1 MLVVPTSRIILL
13 KNPIEIDYMNELT
26 FGSKTAQYNYFHGL
40 TKLECTNATYQRKE
54 GVVRFPT
61 DPTLVGTTYDDL
73 IKYNYCM
80 YQNTAWG
87 NKWFYAYIKNIT
99 YENAGMSLIELETDV
114 WQTWCFDTTFK
125 KCFVER
131 EHVNDDTIGLHTLPE
146 GLDTGDFVIN
156 ECDEFTRMDLVN
168 TYIGVTR
175 PQNGL
180 PGSGNTGYYGQTMN
194 NLYSG
199 LTYFMFQDNVE
210 AGKFIKGYDR
220 TGHGDNIA
228 TVFVLPQALY
238 NPSSLD
244 TLTIKYDGDDTAA
257 TVETCQ
263 GKKVPDLSIPVEI
276 IRKTISR
283 NNTLNGYT
291 PKNNK
296 LFTGEFNY
304 LYVTNN
310 GGTDV
315 KYNYEDFVSTPHFKI
330 DGVITVGGSIKLMP
344 TNYKKYDCWNITGR
358 YSWSEYCYGISCAK
372 YPTCSWNNDAYT
384 NWLTQNATNFLV
396 EDIKFGYSQWNPIPN
411 EDNIQSAAK
420 FNERGGEIAAA
431 TIGHYLDRMALKKSY
446 SYVPVQAKGS
456 LNAGDITLA
465 EGAIGF
471 WYYKMSIKYE
481 YAKKID
487 DFFSM
492 FGYKVNELKI
502 PNITGRTYWNY
513 VKTIGCNIIGDYPQQ
528 DLEKIKELFNNGI
541 TLWHDPTHFL
551 DYTQNN
557 TIVS

>member
-1 MLVVPTSRIILL
+1 MKDSELILCQGIKLDKDFVNVLSYDESSMVTLCRNNMIATSRSYSILDPTVNSIDISL
-13 KNPIEIDYMNELT
+13 PYASCIYANYIAFKNPHY
-26 FGSKTAQYNYFHGL
+26 
-40 TKLECTNATYQRKE
+40 
-54 GVVRFPT
+54 
-61 DPTLVGTTYDDL
+61 
-73 IKYNYCM
+73 
-80 YQNTAWG
+80 G
-87 NKWFYAYIKNIT
+87 NKWYFAFVDKVRYVSNNCTTVEFTVDVFSTWYSRMNIGQ
-99 YENAGMSLIELETDV
+99 AFI
-114 WQTWCFDTTFK
+114 
-125 KCFVER
+125 ER
-131 EHVNDDTIGLHTLPE
+131 EHVSDDTFGLHTISE
-146 GLDTGDFVIN
+146 GLDTGEFIIN
-156 ECDEFTRMDLVN
+156 ECNEFTRMDLVN

-180 PGSGNTGYYGQTMN
+180 PGSGSTGYYGQTMN

-228 TVFVLPQALY
+228 TVFVLPKALY
-238 NPSSLD
+238 DPSSLD
-244 TLTIKYDGDDTAA
+244 TLEIRYDGDSSSAI
-257 TVETCQ
+257 VETCE
-263 GKKVPDLSIPVEI
+263 GKRVPDFTIPTEI
-276 IRKTISR
+276 LRTTISR
-283 NNTLNGYT
+283 NTTLNGYT

-296 LFTGEFNY
+296 MFTGEFNY

-315 KYNYEDFVSTPHFKI
+315 KYNYEDFVSDPHFKI

-396 EDIKFGYSQWNPIPN
+396 EDIKFGYN
-411 EDNIQSAAK
+411 EFKNLPSEGSTNSWK
-420 FNERGGEIAAA
+420 SGGEIAVDA
-431 TIGHYLDRMALKKSY
+431 IGHYLDRMALKKSY
-446 SYVPVQAKGS
+446 SFMPVQSKGS
-456 LNAGDITLA
+456 INNGDITLS

-487 DFFSM
+487 DFLSR
-492 FGYKVNELKI
+492 FGYKVNEIKT
-502 PNITGRTYWNY
+502 PNILSRTKFNY
-513 VKTIGCNIIGDYPQQ
+513 IKVGVGDELVHGNIPASDLEIINRIFRKGTTIFHDYSTFGDYLQT
-528 DLEKIKELFNNGI
+528 NS
-541 TLWHDPTHFL
+541 
-551 DYTQNN
+551 
-557 TIVS
+557 IVTTP